1 MIKGFVRHKPK
12 DLVIFGLLPDFW
24 LNPPMDDPAPLP
36 PNFEVWLQT
45 KTPKRKEH

>member
-24 LNPPMDDPAPLP
+24 LNPPP